1 MIGRE
6 SSYVDYM
13 KAAPGFSVW
22 QNFVPT
28 KANFYA
34 IGQIFIVANG
44 QIMKQN
50 QAIWSHWLLSIFRT
64 LRPHVL
70 YLISFEFLNA
80 KILRPHGST
89 QKRRQRSQTDLRP
102 LT

>member
-50 QAIWSHWLLSIFRT
+50 QAIWS
-64 LRPHVL
+64 
-70 YLISFEFLNA
+70 
-80 KILRPHGST
+80 
-89 QKRRQRSQTDLRP
+89 QKGEKKKATIQSNGKMPQERCRKNC
-102 LT
+102 

>member
-50 QAIWSHWLLSIFRT
+50 QAIWSHCFAASPPPLQARDYCRT
-64 LRPHVL
+64 RQK
-70 YLISFEFLNA
+70 SFIGGEFV
-80 KILRPHGST
+80 KKREIDRW
-89 QKRRQRSQTDLRP
+89 QKWFKAIVVD
-102 LT
+102 

>member
-50 QAIWSHWLLSIFRT
+50 QAIWSHCFAASPPPYKRGITVGHAKRVSLEASLSKRERLIDGKSG
-64 LRPHVL
+64 LR
-70 YLISFEFLNA
+70 
-80 KILRPHGST
+80 
-89 QKRRQRSQTDLRP
+89 Q
-102 LT
+102 